1 MPGRPE
7 VKGEAGGPAGF
18 LKGPQ
23 LCLPSLG
30 YYLTDSWPSV
40 SVDSSFIHSFAYL
53 RWVTTRRTAGPLY
66 LWIPHSSTA
75 LLAFAGLPLEGQ
87 LALRSVDSAFMNSTI
102 L

>member
-1 MPGRPE
+1 MPGRP
-7 VKGEAGGPAGF
+7 GEAGGPAGF

-23 LCLPSLG
+23 FCLPSLG

-40 SVDSSFIHSFAYL
+40 SVDSASIHSFAYL
-53 RWVTTRRTAGPLY
+53 RWVTTRCTAGPPY
-66 LWIPHSSTA
+66 PWIPHSSTA